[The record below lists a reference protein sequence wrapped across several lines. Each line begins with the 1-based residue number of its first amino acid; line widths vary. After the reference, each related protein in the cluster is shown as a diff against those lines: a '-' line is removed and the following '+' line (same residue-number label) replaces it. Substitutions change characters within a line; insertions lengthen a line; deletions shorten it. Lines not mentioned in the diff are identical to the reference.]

1 MKHNHAACQERLL
14 DERMFYRKDH
24 LQQHLKLIHDAQFMK
39 WPMEQWKYE
48 IQEIRSRCG
57 FCGLVLSTWADRVD
71 HLAEHFK
78 DGKTIADWQGDWGF
92 EGPVLDMVENSMP
105 PYLINYERNSPW
117 PFTTHQG
124 PPESP
129 TSAFELIQVELE
141 YFAVNY
147 FNAKHC
153 RPSDQ
158 ELQYEAC
165 CVIFGSDM
173 LSQDPATPSPS
184 WLRDLFMSS
193 EEITK
198 QARIRHMKSAAKSRI
213 THLKIHGKDNIFEA
227 CNMEAQLHGY
237 ADTSK
242 LLDLNVGDDE
252 LQREACS
259 IVKCMEAL
267 SPDPSGT
274 FVRLLTGLIY
284 GSTLWLAPFRQ
295 RADLAPA
302 ECPRVARELSRFVAS
317 TVSARNPNSH
327 VPTDEELQHQARWIM
342 FDDDDP
348 WNQTPADNAD
358 WLREFKRGVGLL
370 HDDTVP
376 GMKGGPIDRGEEKG
390 SSDVFR
396 SRQ

>member
-1 MKHNHAACQERLL
+1 
-14 DERMFYRKDH
+14 MFYRKDH
-24 LQQHLKLIHDAQFMK
+24 LQQHLKLVHDAQFMK

-227 CNMEAQLHGY
+227 CNVEAQLHEY

-252 LQREACS
+252 LQHEACS
-259 IVKCMEAL
+259 IIKCMEAL

-284 GSTLWLAPFRQ
+284 GSTHWLAPFRQ

-302 ECPRVARELSRFVAS
+302 ECSSVLELTDDAEMQRISIIAPTGSTPGSGTSNGVENAAPFFLTDNNCYRRVARELSRFVAS

-342 FDDDDP
+342 FD
-348 WNQTPADNAD
+348 
-358 WLREFKRGVGLL
+358 E
-370 HDDTVP
+370 
-376 GMKGGPIDRGEEKG
+376 
-390 SSDVFR
+390 
-396 SRQ
+396 